1 MEWRK
6 NPQWS
11 FSCCLALIVPLVG
24 LPGDISGFESSN
36 AIDNQLEIGEMEIST
51 TSDADQDDTLGERK
65 QNNGDLKEAQ
75 GDGSTLSVR
84 SRAEDKRTSAA
95 DQGSGAIN
103 VQVGENKQGGD
114 NDGNNGYHVVDKLN
128 DEKEGKSPIAT
139 SLRCRS
145 NKCHQGTQ
153 TVFARLW
160 SISQ

>member
-11 FSCCLALIVPLVG
+11 FSCCLALILPLVG

-51 TSDADQDDTLGERK
+51 TSDSVQDDTLVERK
-65 QNNGDLKEAQ
+65 QSNGDLKEAQ
-75 GDGSTLSVR
+75 SDSTFSVR
-84 SRAEDKRTSAA
+84 SHADDERTSAA
-95 DQGSGAIN
+95 DQGSGAID
-103 VQVGENKQGGD
+103 VRVGENKQGGD

-128 DEKEGKSPIAT
+128 DEKKGKSPIAT

-160 SISQ
+160 SIRQ

>member
-11 FSCCLALIVPLVG
+11 FSCCLALILPLVG

-36 AIDNQLEIGEMEIST
+36 TIDNQLEIGEVEIST
-51 TSDADQDDTLGERK
+51 TSDADQDDTLRERK
-65 QNNGDLKEAQ
+65 QSNGDLKAAQ
-75 GDGSTLSVR
+75 GDSTFSVC
-84 SRAEDKRTSAA
+84 SQAEDKRTSAA
-95 DQGSGAIN
+95 DQGSGAID
-103 VQVGENKQGGD
+103 VRVGENKQGGD
-114 NDGNNGYHVVDKLN
+114 NDGN
-128 DEKEGKSPIAT
+128 DEKEGKSPIAA

>member
-11 FSCCLALIVPLVG
+11 FSCCLDLILPLVG

-36 AIDNQLEIGEMEIST
+36 IIDNQLETGEMEIST
-51 TSDADQDDTLGERK
+51 TSDAVQDDTLGERT
-65 QNNGDLKEAQ
+65 QSNGDLKEAQ
-75 GDGSTLSVR
+75 GDSTFSVR
-84 SRAEDKRTSAA
+84 SQAEDERTYAA
-95 DQGSGAIN
+95 DQGSGAID

-114 NDGNNGYHVVDKLN
+114 NNGNNGYHVVDKLN
-128 DEKEGKSPIAT
+128 DEEKSPIAT

>member
-11 FSCCLALIVPLVG
+11 FSCCLALILPLVG

-51 TSDADQDDTLGERK
+51 TSDAVQDDTLGERK
-65 QNNGDLKEAQ
+65 QSNGDLKEAQ
-75 GDGSTLSVR
+75 GDSTFSVR
-84 SRAEDKRTSAA
+84 SHAEDERTSAA
-95 DQGSGAIN
+95 DQGSEAID
-103 VQVGENKQGGD
+103 VRVGENKQGGD

-128 DEKEGKSPIAT
+128 DEREGKSPIAT

-145 NKCHQGTQ
+145 NKYHQGTQ

-160 SISQ
+160 SIRQ

>member
-11 FSCCLALIVPLVG
+11 FSCCLALILPLVG

-36 AIDNQLEIGEMEIST
+36 TIDNQLEIGEMEIST
-51 TSDADQDDTLGERK
+51 TSDADQDDTLSRERK
-65 QNNGDLKEAQ
+65 QSNGDLKAAQ
-75 GDGSTLSVR
+75 GDSTFSVR
-84 SRAEDKRTSAA
+84 SHAEDERMSAA
-95 DQGSGAIN
+95 DQGSGAID
-103 VQVGENKQGGD
+103 VRVGENKQGGD

-128 DEKEGKSPIAT
+128 DEKEGKSPIAA

>member
-11 FSCCLALIVPLVG
+11 FSCCLALILPLVG

-36 AIDNQLEIGEMEIST
+36 TIDNQLEIGEVEIST
-51 TSDADQDDTLGERK
+51 TSDADQDDTLRERK
-65 QNNGDLKEAQ
+65 QSNGDLKVAQ
-75 GDGSTLSVR
+75 GDSTFSVW
-84 SRAEDKRTSAA
+84 SQAEDKRASAA
-95 DQGSGAIN
+95 DQGSGAID
-103 VQVGENKQGGD
+103 VRVGENKQGG
-114 NDGNNGYHVVDKLN
+114 DGNNGYHVVDKLN
-128 DEKEGKSPIAT
+128 DEKEGKSPIAA

-153 TVFARLW
+153 TMFARLW